1 MSLKYPKQLIKTNYF
16 LSFFLS
22 LSLKSDGEIIIFK
35 KKIISAITAEG
46 RSTSAQA
53 IICITGTQQPHCS
66 AQ

>member
-35 KKIISAITAEG
+35 KK
-46 RSTSAQA
+46 
-53 IICITGTQQPHCS
+53 
-66 AQ
+66 